1 MGTGEDK
8 QSGKGHCKS
17 PIKCKTTQ
25 GEIPKITGAGEKRW
39 QNCKQQIE
47 HGPYYR
53 IVAAEIEHQHQKNP
67 GAGVVEVPP

>member
-25 GEIPKITGAGEKRW
+25 GEIPKITGAGEKRCPFGVPAVE
-39 QNCKQQIE
+39 NMKQ
-47 HGPYYR
+47 
-53 IVAAEIEHQHQKNP
+53 AADMFGK
-67 GAGVVEVPP
+67 